1 MDVQGVS
8 AGEGVL
14 ARRVG
19 ASTQG
24 TQAVDNSCNIVI
36 MCLWLLISISL
47 WDANSFGAEYEPPP
61 RSGAQGPADEKKNYR
76 IRREAETGWNWLA
89 DELRI
94 ARACS

>member
-36 MCLWLLISISL
+36 MCLWL
-47 WDANSFGAEYEPPP
+47 GAEYEPPP